1 MKYHFMEHI
10 QHRKISHS
18 AKSTK
23 TLTDDAPFALL
34 LGIIRCQAS
43 TDSFTIAD
51 DIVCPEVLHVLGLLD
66 CISLSGQSACGNSR
80 AETSATLV
88 QEQDLYPNTKVSA
101 QISSPEIYYKIPIPG
116 SLCRELSQ
124 PSRYPAGHDIQTPGH
139 PGDKPTRAIAY
150 CHFRSSRAQRG
161 FPGDKHYAQ
170 RVSSC
175 HFLGCCSQ
183 QGHRRIALPHE
194 AFLQQT

>member
-1 MKYHFMEHI
+1 MHTVSTGVDWVWSLHKRRKSTTEESLGKRAGAFHCEKQQYQNKSAIRYHFKEHI

-23 TLTDDAPFALL
+23 TLADDAPFALL

-51 DIVCPEVLHVLGLLD
+51 NIVCPEVLHVLGLPD

-80 AETSATLV
+80 AETSATLI

-101 QISSPEIYYKIPIPG
+101 QLSFPEIDWKIPYLVAFVENCPNPAVILRSTTSKPRATLEINQPG
-116 SLCRELSQ
+116 
-124 PSRYPAGHDIQTPGH
+124 
-139 PGDKPTRAIAY
+139 
-150 CHFRSSRAQRG
+150 
-161 FPGDKHYAQ
+161 
-170 RVSSC
+170 
-175 HFLGCCSQ
+175 
-183 QGHRRIALPHE
+183 
-194 AFLQQT
+194 